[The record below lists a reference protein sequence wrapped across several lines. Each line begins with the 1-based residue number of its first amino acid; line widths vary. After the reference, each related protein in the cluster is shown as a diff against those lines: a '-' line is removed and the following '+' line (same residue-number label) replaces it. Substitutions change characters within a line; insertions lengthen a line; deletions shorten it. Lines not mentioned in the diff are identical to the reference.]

1 MTKYDPG
8 SGLPAS
14 CCDHFVRGLDHY
26 RSAGMKYTVDFSGD
40 DELNEL
46 NEGIRQITEEN
57 QQLSKRIKDLR
68 EKYSM
73 NIPQGK

>member
-1 MTKYDPG
+1 
-8 SGLPAS
+8 
-14 CCDHFVRGLDHY
+14 
-26 RSAGMKYTVDFSGD
+26 MKYTVDFSGD